1 MTMTEELHDKL
12 QVSHNISEGQDD
24 AEHHH
29 RPHHLH
35 LLPPG
40 EGRGVALNFHVSTI
54 EEGNM
59 FRSTRQNGKTKNGIV

>member
-1 MTMTEELHDKL
+1 MAVCVEIDDDLKITED
-12 QVSHNISEGQDD
+12 IREGQDD

-35 LLPPG
+35 LLPSG